1 MIIGI
6 NNEQIGE
13 WSKSPLKPGIG
24 AKILVLTIVLNDGIY
39 EQRSGK

>member
-13 WSKSPLKPGIG
+13 RSESPLKPGIG
-24 AKILVLTIVLNDGIY
+24 AKIPVLTIVLNDGIHK
-39 EQRSGK
+39 QRSGK